1 MGKMSLHRLKGQFG
15 RSVPVTVALLSV
27 AGLLLVVVTVA
38 AVRPLREEVLA
49 SLDAGREYLLVEAE
63 SMILESELE
72 EGGVPAEGST
82 EAEGR
87 TRTDGDDE
95 KSEKDGKDGK
105 DGEKPKR
112 RGTFR
117 KIVTA
122 PVRLL
127 VGIFRRGD
135 RDSLAI
141 RNAKSSD
148 IDRLKLL
155 PVQRT
160 RGSEEMMADTGQPVD
175 AEATVAHRAA
185 QNLFDDAVNQHERGR
200 VESAIEKLTAA
211 LVIAPDFAEAYN
223 MLGVCYDQKHQ
234 YPAAQQEYEK
244 ALRHDRTNARYMNN
258 LGYSFY
264 LAGDDGQ
271 AIKWYRR
278 GLKEA
283 PQDKRLHN
291 NIGMAYGRKGNMPK
305 AREHFIIA
313 VGETGAHLNLGYL
326 FNQKGEYEESI
337 RQYQLALNAQPDSL
351 PALGSLAQLYE
362 RTGRLRESAKV
373 SEQYRRVVAINQ
385 QKDQSVEQ
393 E

>member
-1 MGKMSLHRLKGQFG
+1 MSLHRLKGQFG

-38 AVRPLREEVLA
+38 AVRPLREEIVS

>member
-1 MGKMSLHRLKGQFG
+1 MSLHRLKGQFG

-38 AVRPLREEVLA
+38 AVRPLREEIVS

-95 KSEKDGKDGK
+95 KSEKDGK

>member
-1 MGKMSLHRLKGQFG
+1 MSLHRLKGQFG

-38 AVRPLREEVLA
+38 AVRPLREEIVS

-244 ALRHDRTNARYMNN
+244 ALKHDRTNARYMNN

>member
-1 MGKMSLHRLKGQFG
+1 MSLHRLKGQFG

>member
-1 MGKMSLHRLKGQFG
+1 
-15 RSVPVTVALLSV
+15 
-27 AGLLLVVVTVA
+27 
-38 AVRPLREEVLA
+38 
-49 SLDAGREYLLVEAE
+49 
-63 SMILESELE
+63 
-72 EGGVPAEGST
+72 
-82 EAEGR
+82 
-87 TRTDGDDE
+87 
-95 KSEKDGKDGK
+95 
-105 DGEKPKR
+105 
-112 RGTFR
+112 
-117 KIVTA
+117 
-122 PVRLL
+122 
-127 VGIFRRGD
+127 
-135 RDSLAI
+135 
-141 RNAKSSD
+141 
-148 IDRLKLL
+148 
-155 PVQRT
+155 
-160 RGSEEMMADTGQPVD
+160 MMADTGQPVD

-244 ALRHDRTNARYMNN
+244 ALKHDRTNARYMNN